1 MHATYHLSG
10 YEFGNQRKV
19 NQAFLCFDGF
29 LLEENKL
36 LWRLKTIQS
45 DKLLASFPAKIR
57 QSLLQEPGGSTLGY
71 TGTCWVKGW
80 RCNCYRKRRLRVTS
94 HLILRGQFSLLGFVI
109 EVYTWSKKGAITSTF
124 DTAGGHGC
132 LLVVNSLEEEI
143 WYLLVFKQL
152 GLFCQ
157 VNSLCCCRNNGPASS
172 YSQPANELQKEK
184 KKNHKK
190 SNQQKKPKTQ
200 PTLLACFLHHLSSIK
215 KDKRGGTSK
224 KIWVFDSKRT
234 LLLTK
239 VTAYSLKANCTFL
252 LLAISFWCWNT
263 VSCFFQDNTYRTY
276 RLKIIISQ
284 IALYIWVLIQCRDAY
299 STQTEVKVKG
309 FKKRKYS
316 VLYYMSSGFS

>member
-1 MHATYHLSG
+1 MGVFWWLIVL
-10 YEFGNQRKV
+10 RKK
-19 NQAFLCFDGF
+19 F
-29 LLEENKL
+29 
-36 LWRLKTIQS
+36 
-45 DKLLASFPAKIR
+45 
-57 QSLLQEPGGSTLGY
+57 
-71 TGTCWVKGW
+71 GTCW
-80 RCNCYRKRRLRVTS
+80 S
-94 HLILRGQFSLLGFVI
+94 S
-109 EVYTWSKKGAITSTF
+109 
-124 DTAGGHGC
+124 
-132 LLVVNSLEEEI
+132 NSLDSFVRLTACAVAETMGLPLHI
-143 WYLLVFKQL
+143 HSQL
-152 GLFCQ
+152 MSF
-157 VNSLCCCRNNGPASS
+157 R
-172 YSQPANELQKEK
+172 KKK